1 VVRLEKFENLER
13 RVNQLVKKFSLLK
26 GEKDKIAG
34 VLEIK
39 DGENKEAKNRL
50 EKLSRE
56 RHLIR
61 SKLDAL
67 IDKIEGIEKTG

>member
-1 VVRLEKFENLER
+1 MVRLEKFENLER

-26 GEKDKIAG
+26 GEKDEIAG

-39 DGENKEAKNRL
+39 GRENKEAKNRL